1 MTASQVASLPLSA
14 IAKSTRQAARQLA
27 VLPTEAKNQ
36 AIEAI
41 AQAIDAATPEILAA
55 NAADCQAAEIDGIP
69 KPLYNRLK
77 LDETKLKAAID
88 GVRDVGKLE
97 RSNRHC
103 ANSSRTG

>member
-14 IAKSTRQAARQLA
+14 IAKATRQAARQLA

-41 AQAIDAATPEILAA
+41 AQALEAATPEILAA
-55 NAADCQAAEIDGIP
+55 NTADCQAAEAEGIP

-77 LDETKLKAAID
+77 LDATKLKAAID
-88 GVRDVGKLE
+88 GVRDVGKVK
-97 RSNRHC
+97 RSSRHR
-103 ANSSRTG
+103 ANSS